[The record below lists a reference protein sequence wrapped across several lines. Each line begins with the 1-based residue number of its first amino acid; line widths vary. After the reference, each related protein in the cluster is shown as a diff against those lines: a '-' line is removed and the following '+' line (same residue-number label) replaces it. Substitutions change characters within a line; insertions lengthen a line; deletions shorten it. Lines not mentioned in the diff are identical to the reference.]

1 VPNFHYRAYSNLGDL
16 EEGDL
21 EALSHEAAE
30 DKLWS
35 RGLTPF
41 ETSEVRASSNA
52 WTLKFSGGLSLSDIA
67 SFSREFATLEEADVP
82 LDQSLRILSVQ
93 SSKVALRDLANG
105 LLAEILDGSSLS
117 EAIARR
123 PSVFSQDF
131 VNILRAGETTG
142 DLATA
147 MVNMADMLERRLELR
162 SRVFSAL
169 VYPSLLIA
177 LAIVAVGIV
186 LGVLVPSIAPIFE
199 ESGKPVPGGLQ
210 FVMALE
216 HNWPIFLGALIAIA
230 LLCLGLRRWAS
241 RNVDVRL
248 YLDRLIIKIP
258 VVGPLKAQM
267 DASRFARTLG
277 TMLKAGVPLLQS
289 LASARAIV
297 TNDHLGTQIETATDA
312 VRNGES
318 LSRALAK
325 VEGLPALVAQIVAV
339 GEEASKLDAMLLRT
353 AVMFER
359 QTYRSI
365 ERAMSLLTPMLTIG
379 IATLVG
385 GLIFSVMNAVL
396 EINDLAMK

>member
-1 VPNFHYRAYSNLGDL
+1 MPNFHYRAYSNLGDL